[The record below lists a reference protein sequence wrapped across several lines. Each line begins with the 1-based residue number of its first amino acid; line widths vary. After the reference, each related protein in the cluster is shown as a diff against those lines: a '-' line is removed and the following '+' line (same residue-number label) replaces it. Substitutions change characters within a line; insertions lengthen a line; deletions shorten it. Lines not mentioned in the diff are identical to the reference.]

1 MPDERPVS
9 REMTSTAPAPR
20 LVAIYVRVS
29 TADQNVANQQ
39 RELEAVAQ
47 RHGWKVVEVFS
58 DHGVSGA
65 KDKRPALDRLRQG
78 IARKEF
84 DVVAAWSVD
93 RLGRSLQHLLG
104 LLAEL
109 RAKNVDLYLHQQG
122 LDTSTPAG
130 KALFQ
135 MLGVFAEFE
144 RAIII
149 ERVYAGLRR
158 ARAQGVKL
166 GRPRVAVDLE
176 RAVSMRSEGKSM
188 RAVARALGVSPMA
201 VSRALADLS
210 TRTPCADSDVSA
222 CETVN
227 S

>member
-1 MPDERPVS
+1 M
-9 REMTSTAPAPR
+9 STAPRRA
-20 LVAIYVRVS
+20 AIYCRVS
-29 TADQNVANQQ
+29 TAEQTVENQQ
-39 RELEAVAQ
+39 RELEAVAA
-47 RHGWKVVEVFS
+47 RHGWGAVEVFS

-104 LLAEL
+104 FLGEL

-149 ERVYAGLRR
+149 ERVHAGLRR
-158 ARAQGVKL
+158 ARAQGVRL
-166 GRPRVAVDLE
+166 GRPRTPVDLG
-176 RAVSMRSEGKSM
+176 RVVQM
-188 RAVARALGVSPMA
+188 RAAGVSIRGIARALGVAPMS
-201 VSRALADLS
+201 VSRAMADLAAS
-210 TRTPCADSDVSA
+210 RIKNQAAEPLLTPIRK
-222 CETVN
+222 
-227 S
+227 

>member
-1 MPDERPVS
+1 MS
-9 REMTSTAPAPR
+9 SAPAPR
-20 LVAIYVRVS
+20 QAAIYVRVS

-47 RHGWKVVEVFS
+47 RHGWKVVEMFS

-78 IARKEF
+78 IARKDF

-104 LLAEL
+104 FLGEL

-122 LDTSTPAG
+122 VDTSTPAG

-149 ERVYAGLRR
+149 ERVHAGLRR
-158 ARAQGVKL
+158 ARAQGVRL
-166 GRPRVAVDLE
+166 GRPRVAVDLG
-176 RAVSMRSEGKSM
+176 RVVAMRSEGKSM
-188 RAVARALGVSPMA
+188 RAVARALGVSAMA
-201 VSRALADLS
+201 VSRALADLVPE
-210 TRTPCADSDVSA
+210 TPRPRAR
-222 CETVN
+222 
-227 S
+227 

>member
-1 MPDERPVS
+1 M
-9 REMTSTAPAPR
+9 STAPSPR
-20 LVAIYVRVS
+20 QAAIYVRVS
-29 TADQNVANQQ
+29 TADQNVANQL

-78 IARKEF
+78 IARKDF

-104 LLAEL
+104 FLGEL

-166 GRPRVAVDLE
+166 GRPRVAVDLG
-176 RAVSMRSEGKSM
+176 RAVAMRSEGKSM
-188 RAVARALGVSPMA
+188 RSIARALGVSAMA

-210 TRTPCADSDVSA
+210 TRNRAA
-222 CETVN
+222 EGEVN
-227 S
+227 ARRSVNG